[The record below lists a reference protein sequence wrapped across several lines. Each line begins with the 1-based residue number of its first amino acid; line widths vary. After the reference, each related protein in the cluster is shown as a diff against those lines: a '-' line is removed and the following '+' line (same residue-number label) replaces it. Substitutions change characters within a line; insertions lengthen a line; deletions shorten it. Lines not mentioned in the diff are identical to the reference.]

1 MNVKELKKWLDLYDE
16 NLEFAVQYGDYEIFF
31 PNILKKKDDKLV
43 ISNQYGIT
51 KQVDVLTENFNN
63 VVSSQGLKVT
73 KIG

>member
-16 NLEFAVQYGDYEIFF
+16 NLEFAVQYGDNEIFF

-51 KQVDVLTENFNN
+51 KQVDVLTENFKN
-63 VVSSQGLKVT
+63 VVSAQGLEVT
-73 KIG
+73 KTG